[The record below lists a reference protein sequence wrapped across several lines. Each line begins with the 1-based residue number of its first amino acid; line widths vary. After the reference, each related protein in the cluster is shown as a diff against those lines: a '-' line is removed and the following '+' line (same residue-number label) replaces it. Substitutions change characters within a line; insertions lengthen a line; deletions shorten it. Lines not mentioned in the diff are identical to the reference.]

1 MENRV
6 KNQRAPRFDREWKE
20 LISLLPP
27 ERRELMT
34 QAIKSYQIDGLI
46 PSDLQGAELM
56 AFSLIKKTV
65 DRRRRQ
71 REAARRRKAASL
83 TALKSETAVEPPSRR
98 DVAVDSR
105 KATTPSQSVSVEEPM
120 SPKTDAG
127 AHVGHAPS
135 HRSPKAGLLKARE
148 AHVRA
153 RRITT
158 ERHRRKQS

>member
-6 KNQRAPRFDREWKE
+6 KKNQRAPRFDREWKE

-71 REAARRRKAASL
+71 WEAARRRKAAPL
-83 TALKSETAVEPPSRR
+83 TAGKKDAPEESTSGPDAT
-98 DVAVDSR
+98 VDSR
-105 KATTPSQSVSVEEPM
+105 KASAPSQSVPVEEPM
-120 SPKTDAG
+120 TANVDAVT
-127 AHVGHAPS
+127 HIGHMPS
-135 HRSPKAGLLKARE
+135 RRNPKAGLLKARE
-148 AHVRA
+148 AYVRA
-153 RRITT
+153 RRAN
-158 ERHRRKQS
+158 EHHRSRR